1 MNFEEMKSTL
11 GNMLK
16 ENYADFTKA
25 IISIEKDIS
34 DPDLL
39 EQVYQAYMDD
49 DSISGL
55 LHSNIDAIIETLE
68 TDKSQISLVNVE
80 FVGNVT
86 KDVEVNVFRGAD
98 GENFKVANFSIA
110 RNDEEGNTQF
120 TKVIAYNGR
129 ADFAEQLKKGDFVKL
144 TGQMKYDEY
153 EGKLFNNLV
162 VKNIKILKTRKKS
175 LEEKAA
181 KEEKPSTLG
190 ALKEY
195 SQQTKSEQTKPK
207 QDKGMEL

>member
-11 GNMLK
+11 ENMLK

-55 LHSNIDAIIETLE
+55 LHSNIDAIIGAIESN
-68 TDKSQISLVNVE
+68 KSQLSTDNVE
-80 FVGNVT
+80 LIGNVT
-86 KDVEVNVFRGAD
+86 KNVEVKVIPRGD
-98 GENFKVANFSIA
+98 GKDFKVDNFSIA
-110 RNDEEGNTQF
+110 RNDDQGNTHF
-120 TKVIAYNGR
+120 TNVTAYNGR
-129 ADFAEQLKKGDFVKL
+129 ADFAEQLKKGDFVQL

-153 EGKLFNNLV
+153 EGKLFSNLV
-162 VKNIKILKTRKKS
+162 VKNIKILKTRKKF
-175 LEEKAA
+175 LEEKVS

-207 QDKGMEL
+207 LDKGMEL

>member
-11 GNMLK
+11 ENMLK

-55 LHSNIDAIIETLE
+55 LHSNIDAIIGAIESN
-68 TDKSQISLVNVE
+68 KSQLSTDNVE
-80 FVGNVT
+80 LIGNVT
-86 KDVEVNVFRGAD
+86 KNVEVKVIPRGD
-98 GENFKVANFSIA
+98 GKDFKVANFSIA
-110 RNDEEGNTQF
+110 RNDDQGNTHF
-120 TKVIAYNGR
+120 TNVTAYNGR
-129 ADFAEQLKKGDFVKL
+129 ADFAEQLKKGDFVQL

-153 EGKLFNNLV
+153 EGKLFSNLV
-162 VKNIKILKTRKKS
+162 VKNIKILKTRKKF
-175 LEEKAA
+175 LEEKVS

-207 QDKGMEL
+207 LDKGMEL